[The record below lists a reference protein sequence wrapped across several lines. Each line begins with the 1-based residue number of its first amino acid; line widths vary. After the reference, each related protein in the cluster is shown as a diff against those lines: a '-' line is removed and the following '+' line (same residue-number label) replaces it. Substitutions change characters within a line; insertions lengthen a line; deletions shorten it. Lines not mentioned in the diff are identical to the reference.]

1 MVMGQAATLRTL
13 VIDTSSEA
21 CSVALFEGEQHT
33 LLDHRH
39 AVLGRGHAER
49 LVPMIA
55 QLPDR
60 GRAQSIRVALGPGS
74 FTGLRIGLA
83 AARALAIA
91 WDAEIKGYPSL
102 ALVAATSA
110 PSPGTPVTVCMHAG
124 HGEYFV
130 QNFDAALHPQDIA
143 ASLGPQDAIIATRHA
158 IVVGNRAGELAELAS
173 QTGRPVTPLATGP
186 DARAFARMDP
196 SLLTDDLALLYG
208 RAPDAKL
215 PG

>member
-1 MVMGQAATLRTL
+1 MVMEQAAALRTL

-21 CSVALFEGEQHT
+21 CSVALFEGAQLD

-55 QLPDR
+55 QLPDK
-60 GRAQSIRVALGPGS
+60 GRAQIIRVALGPGS

-102 ALVAATSA
+102 ALVAATAA
-110 PSPGTPVTVCMHAG
+110 PQPNTPITVCTHAG
-124 HGEYFV
+124 HGEWFV
-130 QNFDAALHPQDIA
+130 QNYDAALHPQDIA
-143 ASLGPQDAIIATRHA
+143 ASLGPQDALNATRHA
-158 IVVGNRAGELAELAS
+158 IVVGNRAAELAELAA
-173 QTGRPVTPLATGP
+173 QTGRPVTSVPTGP

-196 SLLTDDLALLYG
+196 ALLCDNLALIYG

>member
-1 MVMGQAATLRTL
+1 MEQAATLRTL
-13 VIDTSSEA
+13 VIDTSSDA
-21 CSVALFEGEQHT
+21 CSVALFEGPQLD

-55 QLPDR
+55 QLPDK
-60 GRAQSIRVALGPGS
+60 GRAQIIRVALGPGS

-102 ALVAATSA
+102 ALVAATCA
-110 PSPGTPVTVCMHAG
+110 PQPKAPVSVCMHAG
-124 HGEYFV
+124 HGEWFV
-130 QNFDAALHPQDIA
+130 QNFDAALRPQDA
-143 ASLGPQDAIIATRHA
+143 VLSLSPQDAIQAARHS
-158 IVVGNRAGELAELAS
+158 IVAGNRAAELAELAA
-173 QTGRPVTPLATGP
+173 QTGQSVAAVATGP

-196 SLLTDDLALLYG
+196 VLLTADLALVYG